1 MVTTETSTGVDVG
14 ERFIEAIVAH
24 DWDGVAACFAPD
36 VRLVAVVPKERPFR
50 EKAGRDDA
58 AELIHA
64 WFGDADI
71 TELVSSEVE
80 PLADRIRM
88 AYRIHE
94 HEPDGWY
101 LVEQV
106 AYATL
111 EDGAIVD
118 MNLACS
124 GFRPV
129 PE

>member
-1 MVTTETSTGVDVG
+1 VAELAVDGVALG
-14 ERFIEAIVAH
+14 RRFVEAIVAH
-24 DWDGVAACFAPD
+24 DWEGVAGCFASD
-36 VRLVAVVPKERPFR
+36 ARFVAVVPKERPFR
-50 EKAGRDDA
+50 EKAGRDEA
-58 AELIHA
+58 AGLIRA

-71 TELVSSEVE
+71 TELVTSEVE
-80 PLADRIRM
+80 PLADRIRI

-106 AYATL
+106 AYATVD
-111 EDGAIVD
+111 EVGFTD

-129 PE
+129 PD

>member
-1 MVTTETSTGVDVG
+1 MAGLAIDGVSLG
-14 ERFIEAIVAH
+14 RRFVALIVAH
-24 DWDGVAACFAPD
+24 DWEGVAACFAPEA
-36 VRLVAVVPKERPFR
+36 RFVAVVPKERPFR
-50 EKAGRDDA
+50 EKAGAEEAAGIIRD
-58 AELIHA
+58 

-80 PLADRIRM
+80 PLADRIRI

-106 AYATL
+106 AYATVG
-111 EDGAIVD
+111 EGGFTD